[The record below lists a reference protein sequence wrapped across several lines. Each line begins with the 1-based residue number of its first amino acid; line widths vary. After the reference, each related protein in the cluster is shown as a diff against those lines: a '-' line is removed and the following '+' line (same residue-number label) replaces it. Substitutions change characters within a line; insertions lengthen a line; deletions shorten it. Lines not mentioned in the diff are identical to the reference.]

1 MKTSEALRRVRGHLV
16 DVWSIDTPMHKRYIC
31 YAANEAYLR
40 GYIGD
45 RDRTKVKKIINT
57 LLGSGAGTLEWWLY
71 EHHNITCTRSP
82 RYNKKIMAT
91 RKAWLT
97 HLIEHYE
104 AKGD

>member
-1 MKTSEALRRVRGHLV
+1 MKTSEALRRVRGHLGDGV
-16 DVWSIDTPMHKRYIC
+16 FLGMPSHKRFIC

-45 RDRTKVKKIINT
+45 VDRTKVKKIVCV
-57 LLGSGAGTLEWWLY
+57 LLENMQTLEWWLY
-71 EHHNITCTRSP
+71 VRHGIDCVRTP